1 MLRIIT
7 SSVVM
12 ALGWM
17 ALTGQLTPAGFIV
30 GYIFGFAIL
39 WLIWPANAPMNHKSR
54 LPSQVFY
61 TIVYAAVLAYDILLS
76 GIDVAKRVLPPTMR
90 INPGIKVISTQDE
103 TAHPLISGLSAHSI
117 TITPGEM
124 VIDFEPGDET
134 RMYVHVLDVDASF
147 PALESDQTAR
157 LKRIKKVMG
166 YD

>member
-7 SSVVM
+7 SSLVM

-17 ALTGQLTPAGFIV
+17 ALTGQLSVQGFVV

-39 WLIWPANAPMNHKSR
+39 WLIWPHSGPLNHLSR

-61 TIVYAAVLAYDILLS
+61 TIIYAAVLAYDILLS
-76 GIDVAKRVLPPTMR
+76 GVDVAKRVLPPTMH
-90 INPGIKVISTQDE
+90 INPGIKVISTQDDS
-103 TAHPLISGLSAHSI
+103 AHPLISALSAHSI

-124 VIDFEPGDET
+124 VIDFEAGDET